1 MAINPSLADHHGKP
15 TLLITGAS
23 GFLGYP
29 LMLLARQQWA
39 VTAVFRRRRPQIEN
53 VTTIQADLTD
63 DAQLDDIFQSI
74 RPHAII
80 HAAAV
85 AQVGACQ
92 ADPHGTEAI
101 NVLVPQRLAQKC
113 ASLGIDFLFT
123 SSDLVFDGR
132 QAPYDETA
140 VTNPLSV
147 YADQKIR
154 AESNVLRCYPKA
166 LVCRLPLM
174 FGPAPDAQENFTAQM
189 LTNMVAQRELT
200 LFVDEYRTPVDSES
214 AARGMLALL
223 GRAQG
228 LLHLG
233 GRTRVSRCDLGMMMA
248 DALAIAPTMI
258 RTVGIADLNLSPPR
272 SADCSLIS
280 RRAYA
285 MGYDPA
291 PLKQAV
297 QRTVEQFLQQ
307 HGQA

>member
-1 MAINPSLADHHGKP
+1 MSLNKAPVDSRAKP
-15 TLLITGAS
+15 ALLITGAG

-29 LMLLARQQWA
+29 LTHLARQDWD
-39 VTAVFRRRRPQIEN
+39 VTAIYRRRQPKIEN
-53 VTTIQADLTD
+53 VATIQADLTD
-63 DAQLDDIFQSI
+63 DAQMDDIFRFV
-74 RPHAII
+74 RPQAII

-92 ADPHGTEAI
+92 ADPDGTEAI
-101 NVLVPQRLAQKC
+101 NVIVPRRLAEKC
-113 ASLGIDFLFT
+113 ARLGIDFLFT

-140 VTNPLSV
+140 AVKPLSV

-154 AESNVLRCYPKA
+154 AEENVLETYPNA

-174 FGPAPDAQENFTAQM
+174 FGVAPDAEENFAVQM

-200 LFVDEYRTPVDSES
+200 LFIDEYRTPVDSES
-214 AARGMLALL
+214 AARGMLTFL
-223 GRAQG
+223 GRAHG

-233 GRTRVSRCDLGMMMA
+233 GRTRVSRYDLGVMMA
-248 DALAIAPTMI
+248 AALGIEPTMI
-258 RTVGIADLNLSPPR
+258 RAAGIADLNLSTPR
-272 SADCSLIS
+272 SPDCSLIS
-280 RRAYA
+280 RRAFE

-297 QRTVEQFLQQ
+297 QRTVEQFLQL
-307 HGQA
+307 HG